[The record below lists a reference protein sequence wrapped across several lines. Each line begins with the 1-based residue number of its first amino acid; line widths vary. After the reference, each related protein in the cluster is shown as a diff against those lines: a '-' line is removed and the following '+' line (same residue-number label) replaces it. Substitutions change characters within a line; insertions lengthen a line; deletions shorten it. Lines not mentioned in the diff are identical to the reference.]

1 MSHTGNRY
9 NRYIGTRRYIGETGF
24 PDARPSVITVQDIT
38 KEAILDGHIYE
49 GEFQGNG
56 VTVLTG
62 LSTTQT
68 FDVNN
73 ILNDDEKGVIIGYT
87 PSSPY
92 FQLFMNDGTGPKVVY
107 TFPDKFKDD
116 LYHVFKMTINNN
128 GKLLVELDG
137 GDTVFDTRI
146 PSVNDTLYVINYSI
160 Y

>member
-1 MSHTGNRY
+1 MSHTGRRY
-9 NRYIGTRRYIGETGF
+9 YYTRRLALANTGF
-24 PDARPSVITVQDIT
+24 PDTRPSIITVQDIT

-62 LSTTQT
+62 LSTAQT
-68 FDVNN
+68 FDINN
-73 ILNDDEKGVIIGYT
+73 VLNDDEKGVIIGYT

-116 LYHVFKMTINNN
+116 LFHVFKMTINDGN
-128 GKLLVELDG
+128 KLLIELDG
-137 GDTVFDTRI
+137 GDIVFDTKI